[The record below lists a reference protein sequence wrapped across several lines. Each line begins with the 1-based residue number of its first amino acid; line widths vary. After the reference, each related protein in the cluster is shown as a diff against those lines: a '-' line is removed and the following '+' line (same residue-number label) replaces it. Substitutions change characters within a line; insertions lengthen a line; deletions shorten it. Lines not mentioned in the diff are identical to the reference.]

1 LNLVGHEFLYY
12 KYLVSP
18 MAMMDKTKLLSLSSG
33 LVLLAIVVG
42 SHGTKLLVTTVL
54 SEPFMMESE
63 QAGLK
68 GFCVDLME
76 EMSKLMTDQQYEF
89 QKSSDGRYGYWENVT
104 GWNGMIGDLL
114 AGRADIALADLTMT
128 SVRGQAVDF
137 SVPFMNTG
145 ASILYSKV
153 GQQAY
158 GIHSVDDLLRN
169 PDIKIGW
176 VKGGST
182 HYFLASSTLPTIR
195 RIWQAGNTNED
206 WMSNNKAGMEKVLRD
221 NGKFAFIMEKKSS
234 EYYAQNNCQ
243 FIHIGG
249 LLNEKSYAI
258 AMPKNSP
265 YQTKI
270 NDALMTL
277 QNGKLLALKNKWWR
291 EDACREQSIEIP
303 QGLVQQLRTLL
314 MNIMKSPRPWAN
326 YR

>member
-1 LNLVGHEFLYY
+1 
-12 KYLVSP
+12 
-18 MAMMDKTKLLSLSSG
+18 MAMMNKTKLLSLSSG
-33 LVLLAIVVG
+33 LVLLAIVIG
-42 SHGTKLLVTTVL
+42 SHGTKLRVATVL
-54 SEPFMMESE
+54 SEPFVMESE

-76 EMSKLMTDQQYEF
+76 EMSKIMTDQYEF
-89 QKSSDGRYGYWENVT
+89 QFSSDGRYGYWENATRENGT

-128 SVRGQAVDF
+128 SVRRQAVDF

-153 GQQAY
+153 GQQTY
-158 GIHSVDDLLRN
+158 GIHSVEDLLRN
-169 PDIKIGW
+169 YKQNHIKIGW
-176 VKGGST
+176 VRGGST

-195 RIWQAGNTNED
+195 RIWEAGFLNDD
-206 WMSNNKAGMEKVLRD
+206 WEWVSNNKAGMEKVLRA

-234 EYYAQNNCQ
+234 EYYAKNNCQ
-243 FIHIGG
+243 LIHIGG

-265 YQTKI
+265 YQSKI

-291 EDACREQSIEIP
+291 DDACREQSIEIP
-303 QGLVQQLRTLL
+303 PGLAQQLRTLL
-314 MNIMKSPRPWAN
+314 MNIMKSPRP
-326 YR
+326 